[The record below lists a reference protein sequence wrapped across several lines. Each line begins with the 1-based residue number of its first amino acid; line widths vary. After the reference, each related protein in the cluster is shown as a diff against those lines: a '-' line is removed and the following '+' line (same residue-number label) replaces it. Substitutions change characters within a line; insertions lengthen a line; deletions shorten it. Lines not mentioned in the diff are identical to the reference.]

1 LALLLA
7 LAPPGAA
14 EEERGSFCVRA
25 AAALSIEPLPASSI
39 PVRASIGNVDV
50 HVLDVFEPS
59 NDGDDPL
66 VHRVA
71 NRLHV
76 NTRPRVIERE
86 LLFTSGDLYDSRALQ
101 ESERRLRQHN
111 AIYDACIV
119 PVRVR
124 GGVVDVAVLTR
135 DVWTLSGGAG
145 ISRSGEANTI
155 RFGVEDVNFLGSGR
169 LLDLQYT
176 DDPDRTEHRF
186 RFQDPALL
194 GTRAELALMIA
205 DRSDGYRN
213 TLDVVRPFFSFDT
226 RWSAGGRLVSHF
238 GEVKLYSRGEVSDRF
253 DMDQRFLEVRGGI
266 SRGWNGGGA
275 HRLLAGFTW
284 DEREFL
290 SCSRTTAV
298 TRPSAG
304 ADVRECTAPTV
315 IAPVEPVPRERAP
328 HRPPPSDVFDPV
340 PSLPGGPPAPRTVS
354 YPWIGY
360 QWVEDGFVE
369 RRNLDLLARTEDWN
383 FGTELN
389 VRVGWSSPSWGAD
402 ESQAVAAIDW
412 SRGIATPRGRHIV
425 LFDAG
430 AGGRF
435 GGDESENVLAGAR
448 MRHFFSNFGRH
459 QLVSSVQFDAAR
471 NLDPENQL
479 LLGGDNGLRGYPMRF
494 RDGDRRALV
503 SVEQRFYSNVE
514 VLKLFHLGAAAFVD
528 VGRAW
533 YSGVVPNEA
542 DEVLRDIGVGLR
554 LGSSRSAK
562 GTMVHL
568 DVAFPI
574 DGDRSERRGVQ
585 WLVRTRDTF

>member
-1 LALLLA
+1 MVATVASVFALLLA

-14 EEERGSFCVRA
+14 EEERGAFCVRA
-25 AAALSIEPLPASSI
+25 AAALSIEPIPASRI
-39 PVRASIGNVDV
+39 PANVIIGEVDV
-50 HVLDVFEPS
+50 RVLDVFEPS
-59 NDGDDPL
+59 TDGDDPL

-86 LLFTSGDLYDSRALQ
+86 LLFESGDAYDSRALA

-124 GGVVDVAVLTR
+124 GGVVDVAVITR
-135 DVWTLSGGAG
+135 DVWTLSAGAG

-176 DDPDRTEHRF
+176 DDPDRTEQRF

-213 TLDVVRPFFSFDT
+213 TLDVARPFFSFDT
-226 RWSAGGRLVSHF
+226 RWSAGGRLVSHL

-266 SRGWNGGGA
+266 SHGWNGSGA

-284 DEREFL
+284 DEREF
-290 SCSRTTAV
+290 S
-298 TRPSAG
+298 
-304 ADVRECTAPTV
+304 APTLV
-315 IAPVEPVPRERAP
+315 VPIEPVPRGMPP
-328 HRPPPSDVFDPV
+328 HRPPPLDVFDPV
-340 PSLPGGPPAPRTVS
+340 PSLPGPPAPRTVS

-389 VRVGWSSPSWGAD
+389 VRAGWSSPSWGAD
-402 ESQAVAAIDW
+402 ESQAIAAVDW

-430 AGGRF
+430 AAGRF
-435 GGDESENVLAGAR
+435 DGDEAENVLAGAR
-448 MRHFFSNFGRH
+448 VRHFFSNFGRH

-494 RDGDRRALV
+494 RDGDRRALF
-503 SVEQRFYSNVE
+503 SIEQRFYSNVE

-533 YSGVVPNEA
+533 YSDVVANEA
-542 DEVLRDIGVGLR
+542 DEVLRDIGIGLR